1 VEPSTSSPCTSKAT
15 REVTQE
21 DNVKM
26 SKWESAVPLLPGE
39 GDRAHSSAAF
49 IAGERETE
57 KEFQG
62 ICDTSCIW
70 GSAVN
75 KESERSKLSFGASFI
90 SRVVQTSGHS

>member
-1 VEPSTSSPCTSKAT
+1 
-15 REVTQE
+15 
-21 DNVKM
+21 M

-62 ICDTSCIW
+62 ICDTSCI
-70 GSAVN
+70 GALQLIRNQKGQSYPLGLVL
-75 KESERSKLSFGASFI
+75 SQGLYKLRDTLEQLG
-90 SRVVQTSGHS
+90 